1 MNPISE
7 TLSRLSGDRIRKTQE
22 RLLAAHFSPYVA
34 SVELD
39 GVHASLTIDRRVE
52 VHRIAEFDGKA
63 DHIADMVRETRAD
76 DVFWDV
82 GSYLGLVA
90 VFAGRRAARGKVVA
104 IEPEPDCAKRLRD
117 NLLRNGL
124 ESAEVIQCGVGD
136 VEGTLPLNTEGEEG
150 NMASFSSIDLPNRV
164 NVEVHMLDRL
174 VGQRREAPP
183 TILNIDVPGWEVRVL
198 RGAHETLR
206 SPALRSVFI
215 EVHPTML
222 IRAGESFS
230 ELFGL
235 LELAGFHAMSCVA
248 REQELHFRFGRRQ

>member
-22 RLLAAHFSPYVA
+22 RLLSAHFSPYVGT
-34 SVELD
+34 VELD
-39 GVHASLTIDRRVE
+39 GVRASMTIDRRVE
-52 VHRIAEFDGKA
+52 VQRIVEFDGKL

-90 VFAGRRAARGKVVA
+90 VFAGRRAARGRVIA

-124 ESAEVIQCGVGD
+124 ESAEVIQCGIGD
-136 VEGTLPLNTEGEEG
+136 VEGVLPLSTEGEQG
-150 NMASFSSIDLPNRV
+150 NMASFSATEFPNRV
-164 NVEVHMLDRL
+164 DVQVHTLDRL
-174 VGQRREAPP
+174 VGQHHESQP
-183 TILNIDVPGWEVRVL
+183 TILNIDVPGWEIRVL
-198 RGAHETLR
+198 RGARKTLALATLR
-206 SPALRSVFI
+206 AVFV
-215 EVHPTML
+215 EVHPMML
-222 IRAGESFS
+222 IRAGESFA

-235 LELAGFHAMSCVA
+235 LEQAGFRPIRCVS
-248 REQELHFRFGRRQ
+248 REQELHFRFGRA